1 MGKMFDD
8 LEEGFEAILSKNKNK
23 LKKNTINILPLADF
37 KSSDI
42 KTVRNKAGMTQA
54 LFAKFL
60 GVSQKTV
67 EAWELGY
74 NKPSG
79 SSNRLIT
86 MLAYDINLIKKF
98 PFVVEKKA

>member
-8 LEEGFEAILSKNKNK
+8 LEEGFKAILSDKKKK
-23 LKKNTINILPLADF
+23 LKKNTIHILPLEDYN
-37 KSSDI
+37 SIDI
-42 KTVRNKAGMTQA
+42 KNIRENVGMTQS
-54 LFAKFL
+54 LFASFL

-86 MLAYDINLIKKF
+86 ILANDKSLVKKF
-98 PFVVEKKA
+98 PFVVEKK

>member
-1 MGKMFDD
+1 MGKMFND
-8 LEEGFEAILSKNKNK
+8 LEEGFKAILSEDKNK
-23 LKKNTINILPLADF
+23 LKKNTIKILPLTDF

-42 KTVRNKAGMTQA
+42 KNVRNKVGMTQS
-54 LFAKFL
+54 LFASFL

-79 SSNRLIT
+79 SSNRLIS
-86 MLAYDINLIKKF
+86 MLVNDNDLINKF
-98 PFVVEKKA
+98 PFVIENK